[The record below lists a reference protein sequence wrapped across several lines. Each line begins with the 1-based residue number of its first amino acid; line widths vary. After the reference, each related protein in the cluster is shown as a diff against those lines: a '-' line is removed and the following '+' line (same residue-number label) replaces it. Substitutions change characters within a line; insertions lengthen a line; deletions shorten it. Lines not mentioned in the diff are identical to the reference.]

1 MVVDP
6 VQHDV
11 LPADNHYRQARDIL
25 MGHGWLCM
33 ASSFARYGVIQ
44 TDSTGSASHALDL
57 TQPPL
62 PGVQIQPGSTWGFQL
77 WYRDPAMG
85 PPGSNLSDALEIT
98 FCP

>member
-1 MVVDP
+1 
-6 VQHDV
+6 
-11 LPADNHYRQARDIL
+11 